1 MMRCHQV
8 LFPSHPTNHH
18 HHTHTVGLLVLPE
31 SPRWLVVQGR
41 LDEAL
46 AVMHRVYTK
55 ERLPIGVQQSTAE
68 VEHELLLLW
77 SGVQQESAAAA
88 ERRKA
93 AAGKGQG
100 AGRSGAGNGLLRKMH
115 VRRKGRAFDPLGEE
129 QSTGFDAEE
138 GGIELTPPQGFVLGG
153 GSNGSPVDHVVDHED
168 GPAEPTD
175 AGGAPRGYLP
185 PSHVPPPVAEDDSP
199 AAVVA
204 VEEPAEEEGGAG
216 PSMGP
221 PRGSQHLTHEHSG
234 DGSGARESASLSESR
249 STGTAGFFRTFG
261 VMMWD
266 IVLVARGATGCFAF
280 VGKLC
285 FFGVDGLKT
294 NQCVSLTSSVVHH
307 LECPP

>member
-1 MMRCHQV
+1 MP
-8 LFPSHPTNHH
+8 LS
-18 HHTHTVGLLVLPE
+18 TVGLLILPE

-88 ERRKA
+88 ERRTA
-93 AAGKGQG
+93 AAERRAAE
-100 AGRSGAGNGLLRKMH
+100 AGPSAPTNGGILHKM
-115 VRRKGRAFDPLGEE
+115 RRKRNAFDPLEE
-129 QSTGFDAEE
+129 QTPPAGDA
-138 GGIELTPPQGFVLGG
+138 GGIELTSPQGFVNGG
-153 GSNGSPVDHVVDHED
+153 PSNGHGNVDHAVDHDGEYVPPLHVPVD
-168 GPAEPTD
+168 
-175 AGGAPRGYLP
+175 AG
-185 PSHVPPPVAEDDSP
+185 EDDAP

-204 VEEPAEEEGGAG
+204 VEEPPEGEGEEGPGGG
-216 PSMGP
+216 PG
-221 PRGSQHLTHEHSG
+221 GSQRLVQEHSG

-266 IVLVARGATGCFAF
+266 IVLVARGVAIA
-280 VGKLC
+280 
-285 FFGVDGLKT
+285 
-294 NQCVSLTSSVVHH
+294 
-307 LECPP
+307 